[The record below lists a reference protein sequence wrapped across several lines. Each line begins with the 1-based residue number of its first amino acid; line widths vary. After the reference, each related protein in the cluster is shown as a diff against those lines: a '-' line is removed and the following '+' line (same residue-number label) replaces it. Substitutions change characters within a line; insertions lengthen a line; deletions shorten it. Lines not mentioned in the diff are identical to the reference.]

1 LHKGSDSVKFDYLN
15 TYLFGVLRTMLKH
28 YKGMWP
34 RLHETVFVEESAQ
47 VIGDVEIGAHSSIWF
62 NAVVRGDVN
71 YVRIGERTNVQ
82 DNSVLH
88 VTKDTHPLIIGSDV
102 TIGHSVT
109 LHGCTVR
116 DRCLIGMG
124 ANVLDG
130 AEIGEDSIV
139 GAGSVVTEG
148 VKVPARSLVLG
159 LPGRVARSLKDEEVA
174 RIAQSARNYMGYT
187 KDYVE
192 GKDS

>member
-1 LHKGSDSVKFDYLN
+1 
-15 TYLFGVLRTMLKH
+15 MLKP
-28 YKGMWP
+28 YKGIWP

-62 NAVVRGDVN
+62 NAVVRGDVHH
-71 YVRIGERTNVQ
+71 VKIGERTNVQ
-82 DNSVLH
+82 DNCVLH
-88 VTKDTHPLIIGSDV
+88 VTKDIHPLIIGSDV

-109 LHGCTVR
+109 LHGCTVKG
-116 DRCLIGMG
+116 RCLIGMG

-148 VKVPARSLVLG
+148 TKIPPRSLVLG
-159 LPGRVARSLKDEEVA
+159 VPGRVARGLRDEEVA
-174 RIAQSARNYMGYT
+174 GIAKSARNYMGYT